1 MKRSFYKKLL
11 NLAIYFCIFWKAL
24 CPFLG
29 FAYLLTWILMILDI
43 SAFSQLDFFLGS
55 FPRFIDSLFPHQTDI
70 FGSEFPMGYIYCAAL
85 VIITMYFALKLQ
97 IKLLEKKARIENC
110 EKKEKER
117 SEKLIKR
124 KKDKLPK
131 INTGFVTN
139 FYGLFEIDLK
149 YTNSNNRNKENLE
162 KLGVYD
168 VTNRYLVNYDYEVVL
183 SLQNEDYLEEYM
195 VVEFMHKCIED
206 ETFVGTELTNKDSSG
221 GLMVKNKQ
229 TGELYGTGWY
239 LLKKDDTGVVGDF
252 PTEYSS
258 EIKHDYLINFKT
270 NQYVK
275 MDTNFEQI

>member
-1 MKRSFYKKLL
+1 MSGTLVPLGEKYVGIGNPILRSDGTDTIVAKG
-11 NLAIYFCIFWKAL
+11 W
-24 CPFLG
+24 
-29 FAYLLTWILMILDI
+29 YLL
-43 SAFSQLDFFLGS
+43 
-55 FPRFIDSLFPHQTDI
+55 
-70 FGSEFPMGYIYCAAL
+70 E
-85 VIITMYFALKLQ
+85 
-97 IKLLEKKARIENC
+97 E
-110 EKKEKER
+110 
-117 SEKLIKR
+117 
-124 KKDKLPK
+124 
-131 INTGFVTN
+131 
-139 FYGLFEIDLK
+139 
-149 YTNSNNRNKENLE
+149 ENLE